1 MENATD
7 EMIIQSNDNSNVYI
21 NEKIK
26 LLLPKRAMIRK
37 ESNEKISID
46 LTKKRQ

>member
-26 LLLPKRAMIRK
+26 LLLPE